1 VNDRVLVEVI
11 HGCHDAVLEFLFGCD
26 ADMAQDGAR
35 ELGEE
40 AFDQVQPGAV
50 LGRRAMHRRE
60 AHKDATVGVASAVLI
75 RP

>member
-1 VNDRVLVEVI
+1 MNDRVLVEVI

-26 ADMAQDGAR
+26 ADVARDGAR

-50 LGRRAMHRRE
+50 LGREVNSKRPGRA
-60 AHKDATVGVASAVLI
+60 ASHAFVSLEMWAE
-75 RP
+75 